1 MNWMKNFSDALNYIE
16 ENISNDI
23 KIENIANAAC
33 SSKYHF
39 TKLFLVLSGMTL
51 GEYIRKRKLT
61 LAVKDLME
69 GNKVIDVALKYGYQT
84 PESFSKSFKLLHN
97 CSPSDIKNSEVLL
110 NAFPPL
116 SFQITVKGEEKMD
129 YKIVEKDSFIIKGV
143 TKNVGVKN
151 DENFVEIPKFWEMI
165 YESGQYEIFKNAS
178 DDGTV
183 ISASIMGED
192 YDFSDE
198 NSRFDYM
205 IGIFG
210 NKNVTV
216 PNCLTYEVP
225 ESKWAIFT
233 LPGTKIQ
240 ETWKRIFHEWFPAT
254 NYEHAIIPELEVYP
268 PGNIMDPNYK
278 LEIWIPIIIK

>member
-1 MNWMKNFSDALNYIE
+1 MNWMKNFSDALDYIE
-16 ENISNDI
+16 ENITDDI
-23 KIENIANAAC
+23 KVDDIARVAC

-61 LAVKDLME
+61 LAVKDLLE
-69 GNKVIDVALKYGYQT
+69 VNKVIDVALKYGYQT
-84 PESFSKSFKLLHN
+84 PESFSKAFKFLHN
-97 CSPSDIKNSEVLL
+97 CSPSDIKNSNVLL

-116 SFQITVKGEEKMD
+116 SFQITVEGEEKMD
-129 YKIVEKDSFIIKGV
+129 YKIVEKESFLIKGI
-143 TKNVGVKN
+143 TKNIGVKN
-151 DENFVEIPKFWEMI
+151 DENFVEIPKFWEEV
-165 YESGQYEIFKNAS
+165 YSLGQYEIFKNATK
-178 DDGTV
+178 DGTV
-183 ISASIMGED
+183 ISASIVGKD

-210 NKNVTV
+210 DKEINISNCNV
-216 PNCLTYEVP
+216 YEIP
-225 ESKWAIFT
+225 KSNWAIFT
-233 LPGTKIQ
+233 LPGTKIK

-254 NYEHAIIPELEVYP
+254 NYEHAIIPEIEVYP
-268 PGNIMDPNYK
+268 PGNIMDSNYK